1 MSAVKSKEHHG
12 KQKKTANNVNA
23 SAELNML
30 VIIVSI
36 DTNSL
41 RATVA
46 SILKQTREKRNV
58 TIFKSCIQEI
68 SVIEEQDQEN
78 LANTDIKI

>member
-1 MSAVKSKEHHG
+1 M
-12 KQKKTANNVNA
+12 NA

-46 SILKQTREKRNV
+46 SILKQTREKRNA